1 MAGHDLVVIG
11 GSAGGVEALKQV
23 CSALPADFPA
33 AVCAVLH
40 LSPSSRSFLPELL
53 SRNSKLTARHP
64 VDGEPITPGKI
75 YVAPPDLHMLV
86 RPGHV
91 ILRRGPH
98 ENRSRPAINP
108 LFRSAAVSYRSRV
121 IGVVLSGTLDDGA
134 AGLVAVKLC
143 GGICVVQDPADAM
156 WPEMPRN
163 ALKHDH
169 VDHTVP
175 IAMLGKLL
183 TRLVREPP
191 PPMPPIPA
199 NLILEAKIAALETF
213 MPTEPGTLGRPTR
226 LSCPQCGG
234 VLNEVTEEGS
244 TRFRCQVGHAFTE
257 EALMAAQN
265 DELERALE
273 SAMRI
278 HRDRVSLFRR
288 MQHHSEQQSM
298 PHAAARWREGAD
310 ESDHAAT
317 LISQALDLL
326 RRPPE

>member
-23 CSALPADFPA
+23 CADLPEDFPA
-33 AVCAVLH
+33 AICVTLH
-40 LSPSSRSFLPELL
+40 ISPSSRSFLPELI
-53 SRNSKLTARHP
+53 SRASKLPARHP
-64 VDGEPITPGKI
+64 VDGEDLKPGTI
-75 YVAPPDLHMLV
+75 YIAPPDLHMLV
-86 RPGHV
+86 RSGHI

-108 LFRSAAVSYRSRV
+108 LFRSAAVAYRSRV
-121 IGVVLSGTLDDGA
+121 IGVVLSGTLDDGS
-134 AGLVAVKLC
+134 AGLIAVKLC
-143 GGICVVQDPADAM
+143 GGLCVVQDPDDAM

-163 ALKHDH
+163 ALKKDH
-169 VDHTVP
+169 VDHVVP
-175 IAMLGKLL
+175 INSLAKLL
-183 TRLVREPP
+183 TRLVREQPA
-191 PPMPPIPA
+191 PMPPIPP

-213 MPTEPGTLGRPTR
+213 MPAEHGTLGRPTR

-234 VLNEVTEEGS
+234 VLNEVTDEGS

-257 EALMAAQN
+257 DALMAAQN

-288 MQHHSEQQSM
+288 MQHHSEQQAM
-298 PHAAARWREGAD
+298 PHAAARWRAGAD

-317 LISQALDLL
+317 LISQALDFL

>member
-11 GSAGGVEALKQV
+11 GSAGGVEALAHV
-23 CSALPADFPA
+23 CASLPQDFPA
-33 AVCAVLH
+33 AVCVVLH
-40 LSPSSRSFLPELL
+40 ISPISRSFLPELI
-53 SRNSKLTARHP
+53 SRNSKLPARHP
-64 VDGEPITPGKI
+64 VDDEPIKHGTI

-121 IGVVLSGTLDDGA
+121 IGVILSGMLDDGA
-134 AGLVAVKLC
+134 AGLMAVKLC
-143 GGICVVQDPADAM
+143 GGICVVQDPEDAM

-163 ALKHDH
+163 ALKQEH

-175 IAMLGKLL
+175 IAELGKLL
-183 TRLVREPP
+183 TRLVHEPAA
-191 PPMPPIPA
+191 PIPSIPG
-199 NLILEAKIAALETF
+199 NLIMEAKIAALETF
-213 MPTEPGTLGRPTR
+213 MPAEHVSLGRPTR

-257 EALMAAQN
+257 DALMAAQN

-288 MQHHSEQQSM
+288 MQRHSEQQAM
-298 PHAAARWREGAD
+298 PHAAARWQAGAD
-310 ESDHAAT
+310 ESDHAAS
-317 LISQALDLL
+317 LISQALDIM

>member
-11 GSAGGVEALKQV
+11 GSAGGVEALKQL
-23 CSALPADFPA
+23 CADLPKDFPA
-33 AVCAVLH
+33 AVCVVLH
-40 LSPSSRSFLPELL
+40 ISPSSRSFLPELI
-53 SRNSKLTARHP
+53 SRVSKLPARHP
-64 VDGEPITPGKI
+64 IDEEALKPGTI

-86 RPGHV
+86 RPGRI

-108 LFRSAAVSYRSRV
+108 LFRSAAVCFRSRV
-121 IGVVLSGTLDDGA
+121 VGVVLSGTLDDGS
-134 AGLVAVKLC
+134 AGLIAVKLC
-143 GGICVVQDPADAM
+143 GGICVVQDPEDAL

-163 ALKHDH
+163 ALKKDH
-169 VDHTVP
+169 VDHITP
-175 IAMLGKLL
+175 IAGLAKLL
-183 TRLVREPP
+183 TRIVREPP
-191 PPMPPIPA
+191 GPMPPIPP

-213 MPTEPGTLGRPTR
+213 MPAEHGTLGRPTR

-234 VLNEVTEEGS
+234 VLNEVTDEGS

-257 EALMAAQN
+257 DALMAAQN

-278 HRDRVSLFRR
+278 HRDRVLLYRR
-288 MQHHSEQQSM
+288 MQHQSEQQSM
-298 PHAAARWREGAD
+298 PHAAARWRAGAD

-317 LISQALDLL
+317 LISQALHIL

>member
-1 MAGHDLVVIG
+1 MAGHDVVVIG

-23 CSALPADFPA
+23 CTDLPKDFPA

-40 LSPSSRSFLPELL
+40 LSPSSRSFLPELI
-53 SRNSKLTARHP
+53 SRASKLPARHP
-64 VDGEPITPGKI
+64 VDGELLKPGTI
-75 YVAPPDLHMLV
+75 YIAPPDLHMLV

-134 AGLVAVKLC
+134 AGLAAIKIC
-143 GGICVVQDPADAM
+143 GGICVVQDPEDAI

-169 VDHTVP
+169 VDHKVP
-175 IAMLGKLL
+175 IAMLGNLL
-183 TRLVREPP
+183 TRLVQESPSA
-191 PPMPPIPA
+191 PMPPIPT

-213 MPTEPGTLGRPTR
+213 MPDQVTLGRPTR
-226 LSCPQCGG
+226 LSCPRCGG
-234 VLNEVTEEGS
+234 VLNEITEEGS

-288 MQHHSEQQSM
+288 MQHVSEQQSM
-298 PHAAARWREGAD
+298 PHAAARWQAGAD

-317 LISQALDLL
+317 LISQVLDIL

>member
-11 GSAGGVEALKQV
+11 GSAGGVEALKQI
-23 CSALPADFPA
+23 CAELPGDFPA
-33 AVCAVLH
+33 SVFLVLH
-40 LSPSSRSFLPELL
+40 ISPSSRSFLPDLI
-53 SRNSKLTARHP
+53 SRVSKLPAHHP
-64 VDGEPITPGKI
+64 ADGEALKPGTI

-108 LFRSAAVSYRSRV
+108 LFRSAAVAYRSRV

-134 AGLVAVKLC
+134 AGLIAVKLC
-143 GGICVVQDPADAM
+143 GGICVVQDPDDAM

-163 ALKHDH
+163 ALRQDH
-169 VDHTVP
+169 VDHIVP
-175 IAMLGKLL
+175 IAGLASLL
-183 TRLVREPP
+183 TRLVREPSG
-191 PPMPPIPA
+191 PMPPIPT
-199 NLILEAKIAALETF
+199 NLILEAKIAALETY
-213 MPTEPGTLGRPTR
+213 MPAEQVTLGRPTR

-234 VLNEVTEEGS
+234 VLNEITDEGS
-244 TRFRCQVGHAFTE
+244 TRFRCQVGHAFTAD
-257 EALMAAQN
+257 ALVAAQN

-278 HRDRVSLFRR
+278 HRDRVQLFRR
-288 MQHHSEQQSM
+288 MQHQSEQQAM

-317 LISQALDLL
+317 LISQALDIL

>member
-23 CSALPADFPA
+23 CADLPEDFPA
-33 AVCAVLH
+33 TICVTLH
-40 LSPSSRSFLPELL
+40 ISPSSRSFLPELI
-53 SRNSKLTARHP
+53 SRASKLPARHP
-64 VDGEPITPGKI
+64 VDGEDLKPGTI
-75 YVAPPDLHMLV
+75 YIAPPDLHMLV
-86 RPGHV
+86 RPGHI

-108 LFRSAAVSYRSRV
+108 LFRSAAVAYRSRV
-121 IGVVLSGTLDDGA
+121 IGVVLSGTLDDGS
-134 AGLVAVKLC
+134 AGLIAVKLC
-143 GGICVVQDPADAM
+143 GGLCVVQDPDDAM

-163 ALKHDH
+163 ALKKDH
-169 VDHTVP
+169 VDHVVP
-175 IAMLGKLL
+175 INSLAKLL
-183 TRLVREPP
+183 TRLVREQPA
-191 PPMPPIPA
+191 PMPPIPP

-213 MPTEPGTLGRPTR
+213 MPAEHGTLGRPTR

-234 VLNEVTEEGS
+234 VLNEVTDEGS

-257 EALMAAQN
+257 DALMAAQN

-288 MQHHSEQQSM
+288 MQHHSEQQAM
-298 PHAAARWREGAD
+298 PHAAARWRAGAD

-317 LISQALDLL
+317 LISQALDFL